1 MNSLLVGFAA
11 FSFVA
16 QLVMLY
22 GFYAQDKPPIVLVT
36 WAAYALFWAYL
47 GVTAFFELEFATIGL
62 AVLLVI
68 VLSLSAVLLYRQW
81 GSNRTQSA

>member
-1 MNSLLVGFAA
+1 MYSLIVSFAA

-22 GFYAQDKPPIVLVT
+22 GFYARDEPPIVLVT
-36 WAAYALFWAYL
+36 WAAYAVFWAYL

-62 AVLLVI
+62 AVLLVV
-68 VLSLSAVLLYRQW
+68 VLSLSAVLLHRQW
-81 GSNRTQSA
+81 WGDRTQSV